1 MSKLTNWF
9 VDKFG
14 ADKMLHF
21 LVGAWITSIS
31 TFFGWY
37 GVIPAFLIVFALS
50 YVKEELLDT
59 EFDTDDILA
68 AMIGCV
74 VSVLIYG
81 GCRLLF

>member
-1 MSKLTNWF
+1 MSRLTNWF

-31 TFFGWY
+31 TYFGWY
-37 GVIPAFLIVFALS
+37 GIIPAFLIVFSLS
-50 YVKEELLDT
+50 YVKEEFLDSKF
-59 EFDTDDILA
+59 EPDDIMA

-74 VSVLIYG
+74 VSVLVYG
-81 GCRLLF
+81 VFRLLF